1 MRKFMSLALSAA
13 VATAALVAVG
23 APVPAA
29 GTASLAT
36 ASHVSMAPA
45 LTYKQCQS
53 EASRRRT
60 TCLSGSKIA
69 GARCTMSQSGV
80 LSLTKTGSLVACKKS
95 WGTVYTWVWAAYG
108 N

>member
-1 MRKFMSLALSAA
+1 MKRITSLALSAA
-13 VATAALVAVG
+13 VAATALVAVSS
-23 APVPAA
+23 PVFARSA
-29 GTASLAT
+29 HGVTATSQAL
-36 ASHVSMAPA
+36 MAPA

-53 EASRRRT
+53 EATRRRT

-95 WGTVYTWVWAAYG
+95 WGTVYTWMWA
-108 N
+108 